1 MEIYKRLYGYM
12 KPYMGRVVIAIF
24 LMVLTAAFTALSV
37 YVLKP
42 VIDQIFANPNKAEAM
57 NYLKIMPFA
66 IIIIF
71 VLKGVTG
78 YAQKYM
84 TDWVGNKIILDMRR
98 QLYDHV
104 TGLSMRFFNSQKI
117 GVLISRITNDVTLVQ
132 GAISNVLGNVIG
144 SVITIIGIVGMLFYL
159 NWKFTLITLVVFPLA
174 VWPITK
180 FGKRI
185 KASAVNV
192 QEKMGDMT
200 SILNE
205 TFNGIRIVKA
215 FGMEKYE
222 RKKFSDE
229 LHRLFDWT
237 MKGVRAYNL
246 SSPTM
251 ETIGALGIAALVW
264 VAGSAVVNKALTT
277 GTFFAFMVGLTQL
290 YPQIKK
296 MNDMNNV
303 IQQALAASERV
314 FSIID
319 TKPDVVEDKQAVA
332 MDDFKDTIAFKN
344 ASFEYLEGTPVI
356 SNINFNIKKGQVF
369 AVVGP
374 SGAGKSTLADLLA
387 RFYDVN
393 AGVITIDGIDI
404 KKIKIDSIRNMIGI
418 VTQETILFNDSVK
431 NNIAYGKENIGM
443 ADVEGAA
450 RAANAAEFIDRM
462 ADRYETVIGDRGAR
476 ISGGQ
481 RQRMAIARAI
491 LKNPPILILDEA
503 TSSLD
508 SESEILVQE
517 AINNLMKDRT
527 TFVIAHRLSTVRNAD
542 CIIVVDGGTIV
553 EQGTHDELIGKNG
566 VYTRLYNLQ
575 FRLNID
581 AAAVEK

>member
-1 MEIYKRLYGYM
+1 M
-12 KPYMGRVVIAIF
+12 KPYMNRVIIAIS
-24 LMVLTAAFTALSV
+24 LMVLTALFTALSV

-42 VIDQIFANPNKAEAM
+42 VIDQIFANTNKQEAM
-57 NYLKIMPFA
+57 KWLSLLPWA
-66 IIIIF
+66 IVAIF

-84 TDWVGNKIILDMRR
+84 IDWVGNKIILNMRR
-98 QLYDHV
+98 ELYVHV
-104 TGLSMRFFNSQKI
+104 TGLSMKFFNNQKI
-117 GVLISRITNDVTLVQ
+117 GVLISRITNDVAQVQ
-132 GAISNVLGNVIG
+132 GALANVLGNIIG
-144 SVITIIGIVGMLFYL
+144 SVITIVGLVGMLFYL
-159 NWKFTLITLVVFPLA
+159 SWKFTLLTIVIFPFA
-174 VWPITK
+174 VYPITK

-222 RKKFSDE
+222 RHKFDLE
-229 LHRLFDWT
+229 LHKLFDWT

-251 ETIGALGIAALVW
+251 ESIGSIGIALLVFF
-264 VAGSAVVNKALTT
+264 AGSAVVNKDLTT
-277 GTFFAFMVGLTQL
+277 GTFFAFLVGLTQL
-290 YPQIKK
+290 YPQIKR

-303 IQQALAASERV
+303 IQQALAAAERV
-314 FSIID
+314 FNILDVEPDLID
-319 TKPDVVEDKQAVA
+319 DPEAVA
-332 MDDFKDTIAFKN
+332 MEDFKEAITFEHAGFHYIEGQPVLKDV
-344 ASFEYLEGTPVI
+344 SFR
-356 SNINFNIKKGQVF
+356 IKKGQVF

-387 RFYDVN
+387 RFYDLTD
-393 AGVITIDGIDI
+393 GVITIDGVEIR
-404 KKIKIDSIRNMIGI
+404 KIRMESLRAMIGM
-418 VTQETILFNDSVK
+418 VTQETILFNDTIK
-431 NNIAYGKENIGM
+431 NNIAYGKDELDMTQI
-443 ADVEGAA
+443 ELAA
-450 RAANAAEFIDRM
+450 RAANAEEFIEKM
-462 ADRYETVIGDRGAR
+462 PEKYSTMIGDRGVR
-476 ISGGQ
+476 LSGGQ

-503 TSSLD
+503 TSALD

-517 AINNLMKDRT
+517 ALNNLMKNRT

-542 CIIVVDGGTIV
+542 SIIVVDGGTIV
-553 EQGTHDELIGKNG
+553 EQGTHDSLLKNDG
-566 VYTRLYNLQ
+566 VYTKLYNLQ
-575 FRLNID
+575 FRLNKEED
-581 AAAVEK
+581 KSE

>member
-1 MEIYKRLYGYM
+1 
-12 KPYMGRVVIAIF
+12 
-24 LMVLTAAFTALSV
+24 
-37 YVLKP
+37 
-42 VIDQIFANPNKAEAM
+42 
-57 NYLKIMPFA
+57 
-66 IIIIF
+66 
-71 VLKGVTG
+71 
-78 YAQKYM
+78 M

>member
-1 MEIYKRLYGYM
+1 METYKRLFKYM
-12 KPYMGRVVIAIF
+12 KPYMGRVITAIV

-71 VLKGVTG
+71 ILKGVTG

-84 TDWVGNKIILDMRR
+84 IDWVGSKIILNMRK

-104 TGLSMRFFNSQKI
+104 TGLPMSFFNNQKT
-117 GVLISRITNDVTLVQ
+117 GVLISRITNDVMLVQ
-132 GAISNVLGNVIG
+132 GALANVLGNIIG
-144 SVITIIGIVGMLFYL
+144 AVITIAGLTGMLFYL
-159 NWKFTLITLVVFPLA
+159 SWKFALITIAIFPLA
-174 VWPITK
+174 VYPVTK

-222 RKKFSDE
+222 RKKFDLE
-229 LHRLFDWT
+229 LHKLFDWT

-251 ETIGALGIAALVW
+251 ETIGALGIALLVW
-264 VAGSAVVNKALTT
+264 TAGSAVIHNALAT
-277 GTFFAFMVGLTQL
+277 GTFFAFLVGLTQL

-303 IQQALAASERV
+303 IQQAIAASERV
-314 FSIID
+314 FNILD
-319 TKPDVVEDKQAVA
+319 TKSDIVEDASPVELG
-332 MDDFKDTIAFKN
+332 AFKGSIKFDH
-344 ASFEYLEGTPVI
+344 AGFYYIPGQEVIKDVSFE
-356 SNINFNIKKGQVF
+356 IKKGEIF

-387 RFYDVN
+387 RFYDLKSGAV
-393 AGVITIDGIDI
+393 TIDGIDLKRI
-404 KKIKIDSIRNMIGI
+404 KMSSVRNLIGM
-418 VTQETILFNDSVK
+418 VTQETILFNDTLK
-431 NNIAYGKENIGM
+431 NNIAYGMENLDM
-443 ADVEGAA
+443 KSVELAA
-450 RAANAAEFIDRM
+450 RAANAEEFIEKMPDK
-462 ADRYETVIGDRGAR
+462 YETMIGDRGAR
-476 ISGGQ
+476 LSGGQ
-481 RQRMAIARAI
+481 RQRIAIARAI
-491 LKNPPILILDEA
+491 LKNPSILILDEA

-517 AINNLMKDRT
+517 ALNNLMRDRT
-527 TFVIAHRLSTVRNAD
+527 TFVIAHRLSTVRNANS
-542 CIIVVDGGTIV
+542 IIVVDGGTIV
-553 EQGTHDELIGKNG
+553 EQGTHDELMKKNG
-566 VYTRLYNLQ
+566 VYTKLYNLQ
-575 FRLNID
+575 FNLNKD
-581 AAAVEK
+581 ETAGEQ

>member
-246 SSPTM
+246 SSPTK

>member
-1 MEIYKRLYGYM
+1 METYKRLFKYM
-12 KPYMGRVVIAIF
+12 KPYMGRVFVAIF

-57 NYLKIMPFA
+57 KYLKIMPVA
-66 IIIIF
+66 IIAIW

-84 TDWVGNKIILDMRR
+84 IDWVGSRIILDMRK

-104 TGLSMRFFNSQKI
+104 TGLSMKFFNNQKI
-117 GVLISRITNDVTLVQ
+117 GVLISRITNDVMLVQ
-132 GAISNVLGNVIG
+132 GALANVLGNIIG
-144 SVITIIGIVGMLFYL
+144 GVITIIGVTGMLFFL
-159 NWKFTLITLVVFPLA
+159 SWKYTLITIAIFPLA
-174 VWPITK
+174 IYPISK

-215 FGMEKYE
+215 FGMENYE
-222 RKKFSDE
+222 RRKFSDE
-229 LHRLFDWT
+229 LHKLFDWT

-251 ETIGALGIAALVW
+251 ETIGAIGIALCVLT
-264 VAGSAVVNKALTT
+264 AGSDVIHGTLTT
-277 GTFFAFMVGLTQL
+277 GTFFAFLLGLTQL
-290 YPQIKK
+290 YPNIKK

-314 FSIID
+314 FNVLD
-319 TKPDVVEDKQAVA
+319 TMPDVVDAADAVEMKQFGGEV
-332 MDDFKDTIAFKN
+332 
-344 ASFEYLEGTPVI
+344 SFENAAFEYIPGQPVI
-356 SNINFNIKKGQVF
+356 SNVSFKMKKGGAF

-387 RFYDVN
+387 RFYDLKS
-393 AGVITIDGIDI
+393 GSITIDGVDI
-404 KKIKIDSIRNMIGI
+404 KKIKIPSMRFLMGM
-418 VTQETILFNDSVK
+418 VTQETILFNDTLK
-431 NNIAYGKENIGM
+431 NNIAFGMENIDQKM
-443 ADVEGAA
+443 VEQAA
-450 RAANAAEFIDRM
+450 AAANASEFIEKM
-462 ADRYETVIGDRGAR
+462 PEKYETMIGDRGVR
-476 ISGGQ
+476 LSGGQ
-481 RQRMAIARAI
+481 RQRIAIARAI

-517 AINNLMKDRT
+517 ALNNLMKDRT
-527 TFVIAHRLSTVRNAD
+527 SFVIAHRLSTVRNAS

-553 EQGTHDELIGKNG
+553 EQGTHEELIVKNG
-566 VYTRLYNLQ
+566 VYTKLYNLQ
-575 FRLNID
+575 FKLNKEET
-581 AAAVEK
+581 VEQP